1 MASSADMTPS
11 RAIIAT
17 EPQLEGHLPGSNWTL
32 EDILVPTTLKD
43 GELLVELVATGIC
56 HTDILVTSISPRTGF
71 PLKYP
76 RIAGHEGAGYI
87 KAIGPNVS
95 KKHLNVGDPVLLS
108 YFSCMKCTAC
118 KLGRPN
124 YCPGFSYNIMGE
136 EVVFRTGDGKDVVA
150 GSFFGQSSFAKLS
163 VVKES
168 SVVPAKDLI
177 KDAEEL
183 KLFSPLGCGLQTG
196 AGSVLNVAKAG
207 KQDSIMVGGL
217 GAVGLAA
224 VMAAKIVG
232 CYEIIGV
239 DILPTRIKR
248 SKEFGVTKGLN
259 TKDVADLTAS
269 LRDTANDGRGPDV
282 FIDTTGVQAVQQA
295 AYHALANG
303 GTLVFVGASPNP
315 LQTLTI
321 DVRDLLS
328 RCVKLVG
335 CLQGDSKPEV
345 SIPQLV
351 QYYREGKFPI
361 DRMTKFY
368 QADDFKTALHDMHTG
383 ETIKALLLLAQRTS
397 FRPQLPYLAQPV
409 LRTNG
414 GFLGPNPQLARLIS
428 TENRRY
434 VSEQLYLA
442 AKWIAISLVFLI
454 LGGMAYLGILIEVEE
469 RRAPTPSELSFWV
482 RWSLRSARAQRRE
495 GEDGQG
501 SVDWAAVGSMLRR
514 CLAKMDDRA
523 KDGKGVTEVEEGGIV
538 IEGVGK
544 AGLDI
549 SEKSWPWQSSY
560 YEVLMGC
567 ATAAEHLDGTALD
580 KTRSLVFPR
589 EVVIGPSNPDP
600 RPLPAYMPAAPKE
613 EDCVAPFDPPE
624 TYYMRI
630 LTTRGFTTRQKLD
643 AALYYDNW
651 LEFKGLHDSAEEIYR
666 WGVDIAKSGL
676 PTTTAPDSLIDA
688 KTSPVST
695 PAREE
700 AKTDIAAATNMLTS
714 LFRPPQFPPPPP
726 SGDLPL
732 IRESDKP
739 TCEDSELMLYIGE
752 ILFATSPSSSEGL
765 GWTRQAVTVA
775 EANLRSP
782 VTSANAGALSDRA
795 KCKACVTTGIGN
807 WEIMLHRLAAQ
818 QTDITAR
825 EGGRASAMEWR
836 GWFGRD
842 GGQKGKTLDNVQAGV
857 YQEELKQVEKM
868 KERVLGE
875 NVEQL
880 MAKARPG
887 VGGGG
892 TGIWIGG

>member
-1 MASSADMTPS
+1 M
-11 RAIIAT
+11 
-17 EPQLEGHLPGSNWTL
+17 
-32 EDILVPTTLKD
+32 
-43 GELLVELVATGIC
+43 LL
-56 HTDILVTSISPRTGF
+56 R
-71 PLKYP
+71 
-76 RIAGHEGAGYI
+76 
-87 KAIGPNVS
+87 
-95 KKHLNVGDPVLLS
+95 
-108 YFSCMKCTAC
+108 
-118 KLGRPN
+118 
-124 YCPGFSYNIMGE
+124 
-136 EVVFRTGDGKDVVA
+136 
-150 GSFFGQSSFAKLS
+150 
-163 VVKES
+163 
-168 SVVPAKDLI
+168 
-177 KDAEEL
+177 
-183 KLFSPLGCGLQTG
+183 
-196 AGSVLNVAKAG
+196 
-207 KQDSIMVGGL
+207 
-217 GAVGLAA
+217 
-224 VMAAKIVG
+224 
-232 CYEIIGV
+232 
-239 DILPTRIKR
+239 
-248 SKEFGVTKGLN
+248 
-259 TKDVADLTAS
+259 
-269 LRDTANDGRGPDV
+269 
-282 FIDTTGVQAVQQA
+282 QA
-295 AYHALANG
+295 ARARIPLARPLRPPNT
-303 GTLVFVGASPNP
+303 GTRSV
-315 LQTLTI
+315 
-321 DVRDLLS
+321 
-328 RCVKLVG
+328 
-335 CLQGDSKPEV
+335 
-345 SIPQLV
+345 PQPRLFT
-351 QYYREGKFPI
+351 QN
-361 DRMTKFY
+361 T
-368 QADDFKTALHDMHTG
+368 Q
-383 ETIKALLLLAQRTS
+383 LLLLAQRTG

-409 LRTNG
+409 SRTNG

-442 AKWIAISLVFLI
+442 AKWIAISLVFVI

-549 SEKSWPWQSSY
+549 SGKSWPWQASY

-567 ATAAEHLDGTALD
+567 AAAAEHLDGTVLD
-580 KTRSLVFPR
+580 KTRSVVFPR

-643 AALYYDNW
+643 AALSYANW
-651 LEFKGLHDSAEEIYR
+651 LEFKGLQDSAEEMYR

-688 KTSPVST
+688 KTSVLKVESSSTKATRNLLRATTALAIHHARTGNISSALPILLSVLRARRAAPTSSYPPIQPVST

-732 IRESDKP
+732 NCESDKP

-795 KCKACVTTGIGN
+795 KCKACIRTGIGN

-818 QTDITAR
+818 QTSITAR
-825 EGGRASAMEWR
+825 EGGRASAVEWR

-842 GGQKGKTLDNVQAGV
+842 GGQKGKTLDDVQAGV

-875 NVEQL
+875 SVEQL